1 MIELIK
7 KLVSKEEKYTEPK
20 KRIVT
25 HCDKCN
31 SKFNLLGTIEIYEG
45 ELIICKKCSER
56 YYNKK

>member
-7 KLVSKEEKYTEPK
+7 KWFSKEETFPEPT

-31 SKFNLLGTIEIYEG
+31 SKFNLPGTIEIYEG